1 MPAAFRFN
9 LAANDPW
16 LLMRFPQAEMNTNF
30 GIVDNTGGQLPTTG
44 EGRDLRDGVTD

>member
-9 LAANDPW
+9 LAADDPW

-30 GIVDNTGGQLPTTG
+30 GIVDNTGDSSTTG
-44 EGRDLRDGVTD
+44 EGKSLRDGVTD